1 VCVCVRERERERER
15 CKSEFCL
22 TIFSLF
28 GRERER
34 ERERDAKVNSALLCF
49 HCLVNLIIL
58 FKPHTCIIRKLLL
71 QLSNKEIRIFG
82 TSLGKQGIFEIIK

>member
-1 VCVCVRERERERER
+1 VCVCERERERERER
-15 CKSEFCL
+15 DAKVNSALLFFHCL
-22 TIFSLF
+22 V
-28 GRERER
+28 ERER